1 MLMFCFV
8 RKPSLTGTQNSKVWN
23 FSDRPRQFRICSA
36 KYFFSYRDIYARKRA
51 KTPPKRARLTC
62 FAQKCLCF
70 KFTYVPSS
78 RLAKEQ
84 SRDFISILFTGIV
97 LGSFY
102 YGYAFLQ
109 IPGGYL
115 ALKLGGTRIFGYAI
129 FLASML
135 TLLTPV
141 ATRYSVYGL
150 IAVRAGEGLML
161 VCREYFFY
169 CETLLCLVCSCNF
182 WAWV

>member
-1 MLMFCFV
+1 M
-8 RKPSLTGTQNSKVWN
+8 SLQVVLLKNN
-23 FSDRPRQFRICSA
+23 HM
-36 KYFFSYRDIYARKRA
+36 
-51 KTPPKRARLTC
+51 
-62 FAQKCLCF
+62 
-70 KFTYVPSS
+70 
-78 RLAKEQ
+78 
-84 SRDFISILFTGIV
+84 ILFIGIV

-161 VCREYFFY
+161 VCHEYYFY
-169 CETLLCLVCSCNF
+169 CETPIAKTGATFIPHGTNFLAIGRSRLKIIAFRRSINTKLLSPYENLEG
-182 WAWV
+182 

>member
-1 MLMFCFV
+1 MPNIF
-8 RKPSLTGTQNSKVWN
+8 THIET
-23 FSDRPRQFRICSA
+23 ICT
-36 KYFFSYRDIYARKRA
+36 RNRA
-51 KTPPKRARLTC
+51 KTPPKRARLKC
-62 FAQKCLCF
+62 LAQKCLCLSLRMF
-70 KFTYVPSS
+70 LQVVLLKNNHM
-78 RLAKEQ
+78 
-84 SRDFISILFTGIV
+84 ILFIGIV

-161 VCREYFFY
+161 VCPEYLF
-169 CETLLCLVCSCNF
+169 LIRDSNSKD
-182 WAWV
+182 

>member
-1 MLMFCFV
+1 MTSVLINL
-8 RKPSLTGTQNSKVWN
+8 P
-23 FSDRPRQFRICSA
+23 A
-36 KYFFSYRDIYARKRA
+36 
-51 KTPPKRARLTC
+51 
-62 FAQKCLCF
+62 
-70 KFTYVPSS
+70 
-78 RLAKEQ
+78 
-84 SRDFISILFTGIV
+84 GIV

-109 IPGGYL
+109 LPGGCL

-141 ATRYSVYGL
+141 ATRYSVYGM

-161 VCREYFFY
+161 VSYKNRQLSVHMTF
-169 CETLLCLVCSCNF
+169 CEQSFNS
-182 WAWV
+182 

>member
-1 MLMFCFV
+1 MVDLPKGMEY
-8 RKPSLTGTQNSKVWN
+8 SS
-23 FSDRPRQFRICSA
+23 FSDFTVALNSPFNYIFCLFHLTNDFYPHQF
-36 KYFFSYRDIYARKRA
+36 
-51 KTPPKRARLTC
+51 PL
-62 FAQKCLCF
+62 
-70 KFTYVPSS
+70 
-78 RLAKEQ
+78 
-84 SRDFISILFTGIV
+84 GIV

-109 IPGGYL
+109 LPGGCL

-161 VCREYFFY
+161 VGYENRQLSIHITF
-169 CETLLCLVCSCNF
+169 CELS
-182 WAWV
+182 

>member
-1 MLMFCFV
+1 MFLQV
-8 RKPSLTGTQNSKVWN
+8 VLLKNN
-23 FSDRPRQFRICSA
+23 HM
-36 KYFFSYRDIYARKRA
+36 
-51 KTPPKRARLTC
+51 
-62 FAQKCLCF
+62 
-70 KFTYVPSS
+70 
-78 RLAKEQ
+78 
-84 SRDFISILFTGIV
+84 ILFIGIV

-161 VCREYFFY
+161 VCPEYLF
-169 CETLLCLVCSCNF
+169 LIRDSNSKD
-182 WAWV
+182 

>member
-1 MLMFCFV
+1 M
-8 RKPSLTGTQNSKVWN
+8 
-23 FSDRPRQFRICSA
+23 
-36 KYFFSYRDIYARKRA
+36 
-51 KTPPKRARLTC
+51 
-62 FAQKCLCF
+62 
-70 KFTYVPSS
+70 
-78 RLAKEQ
+78 
-84 SRDFISILFTGIV
+84 TGIV

-109 IPGGYL
+109 LPGGCL

-141 ATRYSVYGL
+141 ATRYSVYGM

-161 VCREYFFY
+161 VSYEMVY
-169 CETLLCLVCSCNF
+169 LLII
-182 WAWV
+182 

>member
-1 MLMFCFV
+1 M
-8 RKPSLTGTQNSKVWN
+8 SLQVDLLKNN
-23 FSDRPRQFRICSA
+23 HM
-36 KYFFSYRDIYARKRA
+36 
-51 KTPPKRARLTC
+51 
-62 FAQKCLCF
+62 
-70 KFTYVPSS
+70 
-78 RLAKEQ
+78 
-84 SRDFISILFTGIV
+84 ILFIGIV

-161 VCREYFFY
+161 VCPEY
-169 CETLLCLVCSCNF
+169 LSLM
-182 WAWV
+182 

>member
-1 MLMFCFV
+1 MPNIF
-8 RKPSLTGTQNSKVWN
+8 T
-23 FSDRPRQFRICSA
+23 RIETICT
-36 KYFFSYRDIYARKRA
+36 RNRA
-51 KTPPKRARLTC
+51 KTPPKRARLKC
-62 FAQKCLCF
+62 LAQKCLC
-70 KFTYVPSS
+70 SS
-78 RLAKEQ
+78 LLMFLQVVLLKNNHM
-84 SRDFISILFTGIV
+84 ILFIGIV

-161 VCREYFFY
+161 VCPEYLFLIRDSNSKDWGYVQTTQDEFSCDRSIEVEDY
-169 CETLLCLVCSCNF
+169 CF
-182 WAWV
+182 

>member
-1 MLMFCFV
+1 M
-8 RKPSLTGTQNSKVWN
+8 SLQVVLLKNNHV
-23 FSDRPRQFRICSA
+23 
-36 KYFFSYRDIYARKRA
+36 
-51 KTPPKRARLTC
+51 
-62 FAQKCLCF
+62 
-70 KFTYVPSS
+70 
-78 RLAKEQ
+78 
-84 SRDFISILFTGIV
+84 ILFIGIV

-161 VCREYFFY
+161 VCSSEYFFY
-169 CETLLCLVCSCNF
+169 CETPISKTGATFIPHRTDFPAIGRSRLKICPFRRSINTKLPSPYENLDG
-182 WAWV
+182 